1 MPPDK
6 KRKRKVAESTSK
18 RESLSFTEKKELCEW
33 KRDNPLYNQENL
45 AKKFGISKP
54 QVCKILKEKD
64 KWISINISNKE
75 FKDQKRD
82 RGAKQINRAGEA
94 NSAPLETLEEE
105 RKILQE
111 IIEQY
116 DPCDIYNVDET
127 EPSKTLSDHYIS
139 GIKKDD
145 FPVWYYWNRTAWMQ
159 VSAQYRKLLV
169 ANRVETYDL
178 AQESSSDVTPVDI
191 LDAITFVSK
200 AWNIVKSST
209 IEHCWEKT
217 GILPD
222 FKGNNPE
229 ENDSDWNQDINDD
242 INRITLELQEM
253 IDELNLQD
261 PITAI
266 HETEIAERFIHI
278 DDEIPIELL
287 SDEEII
293 AAIISRPENDD
304 IEEDDELETNISI
317 SNKEALSS
325 LEKVVQYF
333 KNLPDN
339 ILVDYTELKTLYAL
353 KSKIN
358 KQIQDNAKQ
367 TTLDSFM
374 QC

>member
-54 QVCKILKEKD
+54 QMQQALASNLTITGDVLKSKTLNFATRLQITFFTASD
-64 KWISINISNKE
+64 GW
-75 FKDQKRD
+75 
-82 RGAKQINRAGEA
+82 QINRAGEA

-139 GIKKDD
+139 DADIINSFK
-145 FPVWYYWNRTAWMQ
+145 
-159 VSAQYRKLLV
+159 AQYRKLLV

-217 GILPD
+217 
-222 FKGNNPE
+222 
-229 ENDSDWNQDINDD
+229 
-242 INRITLELQEM
+242 
-253 IDELNLQD
+253 
-261 PITAI
+261 
-266 HETEIAERFIHI
+266 
-278 DDEIPIELL
+278 ELL
-287 SDEEII
+287 
-293 AAIISRPENDD
+293 
-304 IEEDDELETNISI
+304 
-317 SNKEALSS
+317 
-325 LEKVVQYF
+325 
-333 KNLPDN
+333 
-339 ILVDYTELKTLYAL
+339 
-353 KSKIN
+353 
-358 KQIQDNAKQ
+358 
-367 TTLDSFM
+367 
-374 QC
+374 